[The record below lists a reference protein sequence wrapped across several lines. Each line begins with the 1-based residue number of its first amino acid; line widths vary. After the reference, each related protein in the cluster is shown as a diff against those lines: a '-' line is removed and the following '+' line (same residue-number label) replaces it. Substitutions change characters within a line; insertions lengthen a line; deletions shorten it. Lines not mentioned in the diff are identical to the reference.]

1 MRAGS
6 LRHEVD
12 LQRVTVAADSHGDQ
26 TKTWATLATVRA
38 SIEPLSGREFLQAS
52 QVMSDVTVRIK
63 VRGRPD
69 IRLTPK
75 DRVRYVDPNHG
86 ERLFDIR
93 HIVDWGSKGVEWH
106 LMCTERF

>member
-1 MRAGS
+1 MQAGR

-12 LQRVTVAADSHGDQ
+12 LQRVTVAPDAHGDQ
-26 TKTWATLATVRA
+26 TKTWTTLATVRA
-38 SIEPLSGREFLQAS
+38 SIEPLSGREFVQA
-52 QVMSDVTVRIK
+52 QIMSDVTVRIK

-75 DRVRYVDPNHG
+75 DRVRFTDPNHG
-86 ERLFDIR
+86 VRLFDIR
-93 HIVDWGSKGVEWH
+93 HIVDWGSRGNEWH

>member
-1 MRAGS
+1 MDAGK
-6 LRHEVD
+6 LRHQVE
-12 LQRVTVAADSHGDQ
+12 LQRSAVTADSHGDQ
-26 TKTWATLATVRA
+26 SKVWTTLATVSA

-69 IRLTPK
+69 ITLTPK
-75 DRVRYVDPNHG
+75 DRVKFGARI
-86 ERLFDIR
+86 FDIR
-93 HIVDWGSKGVEWH
+93 HIVDWGGRNVEWH